1 MMGSGIKRKYKE
13 EKVDFTCFLGFA
25 KYVMLENFLFFV
37 SCIYFEGP
45 NR

>member
-1 MMGSGIKRKYKE
+1 MGSRIKRKYKE

-25 KYVMLENFLFFV
+25 KYDMLEIFLFFV